1 MDYHLI
7 YDTSLTFIQMLTIA
21 FLAPLASGVTKK
33 TKALLQGRKGASIF
47 QDYNDLRKWWQKETI
62 TSPFTGPIFL
72 LAPFIYLLTAF
83 LAAFLLPLAETG
95 LRLADIFVFVGVL
108 AVGRF
113 FMVLASF
120 DAATA
125 FGGMGGSRET
135 FVAVLIEPVLFLSI
149 LLLALRTGE
158 TTISGMMGVG
168 GLELNVSGILACTA
182 FFILLLAENGRL
194 PIDNPDTHLELTMI
208 HEGMLLE
215 YSGRLLAIIH
225 LASMIKSLLY
235 ILLFAFLFLPL
246 DLPLAA
252 KALLTTIAI
261 AIMESLNN
269 KLRLFKI
276 QGYLLA
282 TAGLLLLAVVAQ

>member
-1 MDYHLI
+1 
-7 YDTSLTFIQMLTIA
+7 
-21 FLAPLASGVTKK
+21 
-33 TKALLQGRKGASIF
+33 
-47 QDYNDLRKWWQKETI
+47 
-62 TSPFTGPIFL
+62 
-72 LAPFIYLLTAF
+72 
-83 LAAFLLPLAETG
+83 
-95 LRLADIFVFVGVL
+95 
-108 AVGRF
+108 
-113 FMVLASF
+113 
-120 DAATA
+120 
-125 FGGMGGSRET
+125 
-135 FVAVLIEPVLFLSI
+135 
-149 LLLALRTGE
+149 
-158 TTISGMMGVG
+158 
-168 GLELNVSGILACTA
+168 
-182 FFILLLAENGRL
+182 
-194 PIDNPDTHLELTMI
+194 MI